1 MSEVTVTIHNQNER
15 LLRELREQSAVFVA
29 QPSEQNGDHLLTLLR
44 DDLVTYNQ
52 SVEREIYP
60 LIDGVIRATNGRPT
74 ATMSIDHEFIS
85 EYVDWIGAALHSLQ
99 GATGS
104 HRELL
109 LSQIHRY
116 LVQLEAVLN
125 LHLEKEERVFL
136 PIIAQHVSAIDQR
149 HMLAAMNG
157 GSPRN
162 ANHGSAG
169 GDNGFAGGQPQ
180 RKTTPRTRTAR
191 KQDLDPKADGNPV
204 AGGKHRSLRP

>member
-1 MSEVTVTIHNQNER
+1 MSEVTDTIHNQNER
-15 LLRELREQSAVFVA
+15 LLSELREQSAVFIA
-29 QPSEQNGDHLLTLLR
+29 HPSEHNGNHLLTLLR
-44 DDLVTYNQ
+44 DDLLTYNQ
-52 SVEREIYP
+52 GIERELYP
-60 LIDGVIRATNGRPT
+60 LIDGVIRATNGRAT
-74 ATMSIDHEFIS
+74 ATMSVDHEFIS

-104 HRELL
+104 HRDLL
-109 LSQIHRY
+109 LSQVHRY
-116 LVQLEAVLN
+116 LVQLEAVFN

-136 PIIAQHVSAIDQR
+136 PIIALHVSPIDQQ

-169 GDNGFAGGQPQ
+169 DNGFAGGQPQ
-180 RKTTPRTRTAR
+180 RKTTPRARTAR
-191 KQDLDPKADGNPV
+191 KQDLDPKAGGNSV